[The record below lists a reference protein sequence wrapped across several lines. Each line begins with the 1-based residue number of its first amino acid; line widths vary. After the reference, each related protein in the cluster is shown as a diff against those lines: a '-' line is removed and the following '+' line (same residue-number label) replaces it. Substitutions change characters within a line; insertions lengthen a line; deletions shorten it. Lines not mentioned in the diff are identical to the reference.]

1 MKILYTLYVM
11 MLALFNNFK
20 AKIKG
25 YWQYAV
31 FSIGVMQTSIDL
43 SGVVDIIVAFLPV
56 IILFAV
62 LGMILGLLK
71 KFGRF

>member
-1 MKILYTLYVM
+1 VM
-11 MLALFNNFK
+11 MLVLFNNFK

-31 FSIGVMQTSIDL
+31 FSVGPIVMQTSIDL
-43 SGVVDIIVAFLPV
+43 TGVVDIIVAFLPV

>member
-1 MKILYTLYVM
+1 M
-11 MLALFNNFK
+11 
-20 AKIKG
+20 
-25 YWQYAV
+25 
-31 FSIGVMQTSIDL
+31 STSIDL

-71 KFGRF
+71 KFGKF